1 VVEGAAEEDGSSPMQ
16 AAGGS
21 LALAWVAYYRD
32 DLGEATRYL
41 DQAEATSAADFR
53 PMTLMAAILRARV
66 QRARGDLAG
75 ALSMVATAHRD
86 LAGWRPPRSLW
97 RWLVLTEAE
106 LRSTAG
112 QAQPASAIRK
122 RLDEDRPLSGGE
134 AMVLARL
141 QLAEGDPAGAAAALA
156 PCLDGSAA
164 DGFLTIQ
171 AEMWLLDALA
181 HDALADHDQAA
192 VSLERALDLAV
203 HGGLQR
209 SFLDAGAPAR
219 SLLARYRQRLPT
231 HWSYLDELLQVS
243 AESAQVT
250 VVAPK
255 LIDHLTDRE
264 HTVLRYLPSLMTY
277 EEIAA
282 DLYVSLNTVKT
293 HAYGIFRKLGV
304 TGRRQAVRSAREL
317 HLL

>member
-1 VVEGAAEEDGSSPMQ
+1 
-16 AAGGS
+16 
-21 LALAWVAYYRD
+21 
-32 DLGEATRYL
+32 
-41 DQAEATSAADFR
+41 
-53 PMTLMAAILRARV
+53 
-66 QRARGDLAG
+66 
-75 ALSMVATAHRD
+75 
-86 LAGWRPPRSLW
+86 
-97 RWLVLTEAE
+97 VLTEAE

-112 QAQPASAIRK
+112 QDQPASAIR
-122 RLDEDRPLSGGE
+122 RSLEEGGPLSGGE

-141 QLAEGDPAGAAAALA
+141 HLAAGDPAAAAAALA
-156 PCLDGSAA
+156 PCLDGTAP
-164 DGFLTIQ
+164 DGFLAVQ
-171 AEMWLLDALA
+171 AEAWLLDALA
-181 HDALADHDQAA
+181 SDAMADHDRAA
-192 VSLERALDLAV
+192 ASLERALDLAE
-203 HGGLQR
+203 HGGLCR

-219 SLLARYRQRLPT
+219 SLLARYRQRVPT
-231 HWSYLDELLQVS
+231 SWSYLDQLLQAS

-250 VVAPK
+250 VVSPK
-255 LIDHLTDRE
+255 LIEHLTERE